1 MQSTTR
7 APVPTP
13 VIGRNPLQAKRWAGG
28 RRPPPARRWPD
39 ARTALIITAAAA
51 TASCGPPGADNTT
64 VADSAGV
71 AIVTNLGQPGLLEW
85 TLDTARVFGGDESS
99 PATFFLARPPL
110 VDVDARGRIYVL
122 EPNEYR
128 VTVFDSTGLA
138 LGSMGRQGEGP
149 GELEWPMSVSVADE
163 GLAYVHDG
171 EGQLLQLQLGDQAGI
186 ESVFHYGVIYIHLR
200 HVEATPHGLLIWA
213 RKRFGGVEDIVD
225 IDNRVDRLLSVTGQ
239 DTVELITG
247 KPAYTTTA
255 YYPRCSMTFSMSQP
269 LAPQILWSQWGNRV
283 AVSAWGGFRI
293 DIMDDHRLVRSVR
306 WAGVGEQELT
316 RSEAEALLEARGYLG
331 ACDDDLGETIEK
343 HGFHPRPQVVRS
355 PVVAPEGYV
364 WAEVATADGAD
375 RILVLGPEGRIK
387 GVLPEGFPMPLTFLP
402 DGRPLIQVT
411 DLLDIERIGI
421 GSVVK

>member
-1 MQSTTR
+1 MTLSTSHR
-7 APVPTP
+7 GGGPRPKA
-13 VIGRNPLQAKRWAGG
+13 RRWAGVK
-28 RRPPPARRWPD
+28 
-39 ARTALIITAAAA
+39 TALIITAVA
-51 TASCGPPGADNTT
+51 ASCSPSGAGNTT

-71 AIVTNLGQPGLLEW
+71 AIVTNLGQPALLEW
-85 TLDTARVFGGDESS
+85 TLDTTRVFGGDESG
-99 PATFFLARPPL
+99 PATFFLARPAL
-110 VDVDARGRIYVL
+110 VDVDTRGRIYVL
-122 EPNEYR
+122 EPNEYH

-149 GELEWPMSVSVADE
+149 GELEWPMSVSVAGE
-163 GLAYVHDG
+163 GRAYVHDG

-186 ESVFHYGVIYIHLR
+186 ESAFHYGVIYIHLR
-200 HVEATPHGLLIWA
+200 HVEATPRGLLIWA

-225 IDNRVDRLLSVTGQ
+225 IDNRLDRLLSVTGQ

-255 YYPRCSMTFSMSQP
+255 YYPRCSFTFSIPQP
-269 LAPQILWSQWGNRV
+269 LAPRILWSQWGNRV

-293 DIMDDHRLVRSVR
+293 DVMDNHRLVRSVR

-331 ACDDDLGETIEK
+331 ACDDDVGESIEK
-343 HGFHPRPQVVRS
+343 HGFHPRPQVVS
-355 PVVAPEGYV
+355 SLVVAPDGYV
-364 WAEVATADGAD
+364 WAQVATASGED
-375 RILVLGPEGRIK
+375 RILVLGPEGRIT

-402 DGRPLIQVT
+402 DGRPLIQVK
-411 DLLDIERIGI
+411 DPLDVERIGI